1 MLLSKLIA
9 LGTEQQSFST
19 SSKIRMVNII
29 SLISAFIAAGY
40 SINYFFVLQQPFV
53 ALINTF
59 FIFGYIITFVFMYF
73 HAPKNAKI
81 WFFMVLI
88 VHLYVCT
95 NIYVTKDS
103 GFHLYYFLV
112 PTGAFLLFEFHDK
125 FEKILLSFLA
135 VILMVY
141 CENTVNL
148 SPLIVLS
155 DEVNNILYQSVI
167 ITNMLEVIIVIVI
180 FNNQLET
187 NEKKLKYQAT
197 TDPLTSIANRHHFFE
212 LGELLVKDSNLH
224 HRPFSVVIF
233 DFDYFRK
240 INDNFGHAFG
250 DLCLIN
256 VANLIKSECREN
268 DLFSRIGGEEF
279 AIALPDTTAL
289 EAEKIAEL
297 MRSKVAKHLVCDD
310 VANKKSQFK
319 CTLSFGIAD
328 KIDHTVSL
336 KYLMLNADKALYRA
350 KNEGRNRVKIFHAG
364 KFY

>member
-59 FIFGYIITFVFMYF
+59 FIFGYIITFLFMYF

-141 CENTVNL
+141 CEN
-148 SPLIVLS
+148 
-155 DEVNNILYQSVI
+155 
-167 ITNMLEVIIVIVI
+167 
-180 FNNQLET
+180 
-187 NEKKLKYQAT
+187 
-197 TDPLTSIANRHHFFE
+197 
-212 LGELLVKDSNLH
+212 
-224 HRPFSVVIF
+224 
-233 DFDYFRK
+233 
-240 INDNFGHAFG
+240 
-250 DLCLIN
+250 
-256 VANLIKSECREN
+256 
-268 DLFSRIGGEEF
+268 
-279 AIALPDTTAL
+279 
-289 EAEKIAEL
+289 
-297 MRSKVAKHLVCDD
+297 
-310 VANKKSQFK
+310 
-319 CTLSFGIAD
+319 
-328 KIDHTVSL
+328 
-336 KYLMLNADKALYRA
+336 
-350 KNEGRNRVKIFHAG
+350 
-364 KFY
+364 

>member
-9 LGTEQQSFST
+9 LGTEQQSFSI
-19 SSKIRMVNII
+19 SSKIRMINII

-40 SINYFFVLQQPFV
+40 SINYFFVLQQPLV

-59 FIFGYIITFVFMYF
+59 FIFGYLITFVFMYF

-112 PTGAFLLFEFHDK
+112 PTGAFLLFEFQDK
-125 FEKILLSFLA
+125 FEKLLLSLLA

-155 DEVNNILYQSVI
+155 DKMNNILYQSVI
-167 ITNMLEVIIVIVI
+167 ITNMLEVIVVIII

-187 NEKKLKYQAT
+187 NEKKLKHQAT
-197 TDPLTSIANRHHFFE
+197 TDPLTSITNRHHFFE
-212 LGELLVKDSNLH
+212 LGELLVRESNLH

-250 DLCLIN
+250 DSYLIN
-256 VANLIKSECREN
+256 VSNLIKNECREN
-268 DLFSRIGGEEF
+268 DVFSRIGGEEF

-289 EAEKIAEL
+289 EAEKIAEQ
-297 MRSKVAKHLVCDD
+297 MRSKVAQYPVFDD
-310 VANKKSQFK
+310 VGNKKSQFK

-350 KNEGRNRVKIFHAG
+350 KNEGRNRVKVFHAG
-364 KFY
+364 KSY